1 MTQNPSSVFC
11 FTAQKIFAPLEELCE
26 LGRARSPLRSIAQM
40 KNRFKKINDLCTAK
54 KTINKV
60 RRQPSEW
67 EEIFA
72 KKATDKEVISKIY
85 KQFMQFNI

>member
-1 MTQNPSSVFC
+1 M
-11 FTAQKIFAPLEELCE
+11 
-26 LGRARSPLRSIAQM
+26 GRACSPLRSIAQM

-85 KQFMQFNI
+85 KHLNTRKINNPIKKMGQRTKQTFIQRRCTDG

>member
-1 MTQNPSSVFC
+1 M
-11 FTAQKIFAPLEELCE
+11 
-26 LGRARSPLRSIAQM
+26 GRARSPLSTIAQM
-40 KNRFKKINDLCTAK
+40 KNRFKKINEVCTGK

-72 KKATDKEVISKIY
+72 KKANDKEVISKIY